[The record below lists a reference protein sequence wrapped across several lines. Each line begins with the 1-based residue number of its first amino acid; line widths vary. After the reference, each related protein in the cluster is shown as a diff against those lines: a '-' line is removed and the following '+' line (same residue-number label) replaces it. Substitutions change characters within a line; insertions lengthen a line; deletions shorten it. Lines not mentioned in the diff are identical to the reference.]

1 MRISITIFTLIFCF
15 STYTIADSSSSAVL
29 VTGST
34 GAFGEAICLSL
45 ASEGYNLLIT
55 GRNEKKLK
63 SLKNKLQ
70 TKYPSTKVETLKIDF
85 SDFKT
90 IKAAANKTD
99 GVSLKA
105 IVLIG
110 PRPSLRKNGFPSTQ
124 EWSEEFQKTF
134 VAPLEVVRIFG
145 EKIENNGS
153 IVIISGS
160 SSKNYLPNYQ
170 NTNVLRLAWIGEVKN
185 LVQFFAVR
193 KIRVNA
199 VSPGIILTE
208 YHKKRIEEKAK
219 LNNTTFQAQLS
230 LDTAAIPLRS
240 YGHTDDVANLISFL
254 LSDKSVHLNGSN
266 ILLDGGESTAY

>member
-1 MRISITIFTLIFCF
+1 M
-15 STYTIADSSSSAVL
+15 L

-70 TKYPSTKVETLKIDF
+70 TKYPSTKIETLKIDF

-105 IVLIG
+105 VVLIG

-134 VAPLEVVRIFG
+134 IAPLEVVRIFG

-254 LSDKSVHLNGSN
+254 ISDKSVHLNGSN

>member
-1 MRISITIFTLIFCF
+1 MRIFITIFTLIFCF
-15 STYTIADSSSSAVL
+15 STYTIADSSSSTVL

-105 IVLIG
+105 VVLIG

-134 VAPLEVVRIFG
+134 IAPLEVVRIFG
-145 EKIENNGS
+145 EKIENNCS
-153 IVIISGS
+153 IVRTPSQSEGLDGYEQP
-160 SSKNYLPNYQ
+160 KGLPLLIKILLIRQSLNYQ
-170 NTNVLRLAWIGEVKN
+170 VA
-185 LVQFFAVR
+185 
-193 KIRVNA
+193 
-199 VSPGIILTE
+199 
-208 YHKKRIEEKAK
+208 
-219 LNNTTFQAQLS
+219 
-230 LDTAAIPLRS
+230 LDS
-240 YGHTDDVANLISFL
+240 
-254 LSDKSVHLNGSN
+254 
-266 ILLDGGESTAY
+266 

>member
-1 MRISITIFTLIFCF
+1 MRNFITIFTLIFCF
-15 STYTIADSSSSAVL
+15 STYTIADSSSNTVL

-34 GAFGEAICLSL
+34 GAFGEAISSSL

-105 IVLIG
+105 VVLIG
-110 PRPSLRKNGFPSTQ
+110 PRPSLRKNGFPSTE
-124 EWSEEFQKTF
+124 EWSEEFKKTF
-134 VAPLEVVRIFG
+134 IAPLEVLRTFG

-254 LSDKSVHLNGSN
+254 LSDKSAHLNGSN